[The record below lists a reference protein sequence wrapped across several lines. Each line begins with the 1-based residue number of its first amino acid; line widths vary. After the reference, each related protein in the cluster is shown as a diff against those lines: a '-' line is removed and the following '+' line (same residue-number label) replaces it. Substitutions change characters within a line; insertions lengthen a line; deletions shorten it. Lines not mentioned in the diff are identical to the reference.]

1 MQTVAVVRPTQQ
13 TLNVLELW
21 QAQRIETA
29 EAENVWTTAIARAQW
44 NQDFTPRKAQ
54 IGSGLAVYGGRY
66 THLTQGLAYGHRVD
80 QTAVRKNTQFFQGL
94 SEWPRV
100 RLASLWT
107 NTLGCFEGAGYQPI
121 SDALVMVREVE
132 REVSG
137 ADQESTVFVSTGG
150 EQADTNWIRSST
162 QGFCDRDDIHPC
174 ELQIGAALALN
185 SEALLFSACSAGG
198 DICATSSLRVWNGVG
213 LLFGDSTRRDWRGLG
228 LQSAMIS
235 ARLQH
240 AAALGC
246 DLAVAEVAERSGSA
260 RNYERAG
267 FRPLYRR
274 ITLALD
280 C

>member
-1 MQTVAVVRPTQQ
+1 MQTVAVLRPAQQ
-13 TLNVLELW
+13 TLDVLELW

-29 EAENVWTTAIARAQW
+29 EAENVWKTALARAQW
-44 NQDFTPRKAQ
+44 IQDFTPRKAQ
-54 IGSGLAVYGGRY
+54 IGSGLAIYGGRY
-66 THLTQGLAYGHRVD
+66 THLTQGLAYGHRID
-80 QTAVRKNTQFFQGL
+80 RPAVRNTTEFFQDL
-94 SEWPRV
+94 SERATV

-107 NTLGCFEGAGYQPI
+107 DTITCFESAGYQPV
-121 SDALVMVREVE
+121 SDALVMVREVT
-132 REVSG
+132 RKLSPG
-137 ADQESTVFVSTGG
+137 YQESTVFVSPGG
-150 EQADTNWIRSST
+150 EQADTTWIESST
-162 QGFCDRDDIHPC
+162 QGFCDRDEISSC

-185 SEALLFSACSAGG
+185 PDAVLFSACSAEGE
-198 DICATSSLRVWNGVG
+198 ICATSSLTVWNGVG
-213 LLFGDSTRRDWRGLG
+213 VLFGDSTRRDWRGLG
-228 LQSAMIS
+228 LQSAMIA

-246 DLAVAEVAERSGSA
+246 DLAVAEVTERSGSA